1 MYYRIAII
9 LIFGFLLGTIEAC
22 SEKSG
27 KVGTDAA
34 LNNQLDSVAYTI
46 GMNFGANL
54 KKDSVMID
62 IDVFA
67 AGLRDALYG
76 DSTLLTEKEATD
88 VMRDFQM
95 IMQAKQQESMLTQSA
110 ENKAKG
116 DRFLQE
122 NKNKPGVKTTESG
135 LQYIVIK
142 EGTGKQPT
150 SEETVKA
157 HYHGTLLDGTVFDSS
172 VEKGEPVDFLLN
184 RVIPG
189 WTEGV
194 QLMKEGAKYKFF
206 IPGELAYGQRGA
218 PPQIGANETLIFE
231 IELLEIVGKK

>member
-27 KVGTDAA
+27 KVGTDTA
-34 LNNQLDSVAYTI
+34 LKNQLDSVAYTI
-46 GMNFGANL
+46 GMNLGANL
-54 KKDSVMID
+54 KNDSIMID

-76 DSTLLTEKEATD
+76 DSTLLTEKETAD
-88 VMRDFQM
+88 VMRAFQM
-95 IMQAKQQESMLTQSA
+95 NLQAKQQERMIRQSA
-110 ENKAKG
+110 ENKVIG
-116 DRFLQE
+116 DQFLQE
-122 NKNKPGVKTTESG
+122 NKSKPGVKTTESG
-135 LQYIVIK
+135 IQYIVLK

-150 SEETVKA
+150 AEETVA
-157 HYHGTLLDGTVFDSS
+157 VHYHGTLLDGTVFDSS
-172 VEKGEPVDFLLN
+172 IGKDSVEFPLN

-206 IPGELAYGQRGA
+206 IPGELAYGQRSA

-231 IELLEIVGKK
+231 IELLKVLGKK